1 MAALRNPVNIILRP
15 LIIWIEEEF
24 LMLLTGYRKEI
35 FRPECNPSFQS
46 LHCVAYLDEDIEAVL
61 PYLNARLGGDEYY
74 QEPPAVTFRPQGK
87 LITVHPKK
95 IAVNALRDEEEAE
108 KILEWLKREINEA
121 WEKREETAPSTES
134 APKPKL
140 LDILKLL
147 PKTNCKLCGEPTCM
161 VFAAKVTEGI
171 KGPEDCPSLSEDLRI
186 RLADYLPPF
195 NILE

>member
-1 MAALRNPVNIILRP
+1 
-15 LIIWIEEEF
+15 
-24 LMLLTGYRKEI
+24 MLLTGYRKEI

-46 LHCVAYLDEDIEAVL
+46 LHCVAHLDEDIEAVL

-95 IAVNALRDEEEAE
+95 IAVNALRDEEEAD

-121 WEKREETAPSTES
+121 WEKRAETVPSTES

-140 LDILKLL
+140 LDILKML
-147 PKTNCKLCGEPTCM
+147 PRTNCRQCGEPTCM
-161 VFAAKVTEGI
+161 VFAVRVTEGV
-171 KGPEDCPSLSEDLRI
+171 KGAEDCPPLGDREKAELRDYTRRF
-186 RLADYLPPF
+186 RLDF
-195 NILE
+195 